1 VGGLLAFKRLWP
13 YPISPPPPTF
23 APMINYHDRRFVQM
37 ANHLHDLQLR

>member
-1 VGGLLAFKRLWP
+1 MPWIQLP
-13 YPISPPPPTF
+13 SPPPTF